1 MQKPAGMQASKK
13 ADPPKTHREFTSEN
27 FLGSRRRKSPP
38 ACPEERPGE
47 LWRRR
52 DETVANTPAQYCVL
66 QCISNLFNLFD
77 GTSSVTLVH
86 RFRHSV

>member
-38 ACPEERPGE
+38 ACPEERPDVRAYRESLRALE
-47 LWRRR
+47 L
-52 DETVANTPAQYCVL
+52 
-66 QCISNLFNLFD
+66 
-77 GTSSVTLVH
+77 H
-86 RFRHSV
+86 RSG